1 MSRPS
6 FHLLALALALAAC
19 SDTTVPEP
27 VGRVTVEVRDRNRTD
42 IEDANVL
49 LGSATERTD
58 STGVAKFEGLDL
70 RDYPL
75 TVTAA
80 GYVCP
85 STGTVTLR
93 QHVEVVDRLV
103 SCRPT

>member
-6 FHLLALALALAAC
+6 SCLLAFALALAAC

-27 VGRVTVEVRDRNRTD
+27 VGMVTVQVRDRNRTD
-42 IEDANVL
+42 IEDANVV
-49 LGSATERTD
+49 LGNATERTD
-58 STGVAKFEGLDL
+58 QGGVAKFEFLEL
-70 RDYPL
+70 REYPL
-75 TVTAA
+75 TVTAV

-93 QHVEVVDRLV
+93 QHVEFVDRLV
-103 SCRPT
+103 SCRPS